1 MNISEQQ
8 NILVDVTTE
17 FVPDQSDTEQQRF
30 VFAYHVTIKND
41 GDSPARLI
49 SRHWVITDGNERVQ
63 EVRGEGVIGEQP
75 TINPGEHFEY
85 TSGAVLETPV
95 GSMHGSYDMVGE
107 NGETFQAEI
116 PVFTLASPNAI
127 H

>member
-1 MNISEQQ
+1 MYTNDPKTIQVEVS
-8 NILVDVTTE
+8 TE
-17 FVPDQSDTEQQRF
+17 FVPDQSDMEHQRF
-30 VFAYHVTIKND
+30 VFAYHVTIKNQ
-41 GDSPARLI
+41 GDRPARLL

-75 TINPGEHFEY
+75 TIKPGERFEY

-95 GSMHGSYDMVGE
+95 GSMQGTYEMVDE
-107 NGETFQAEI
+107 NGEPFQAQI
-116 PVFTLASPNAI
+116 PIFTLASPNAI

>member
-1 MNISEQQ
+1 MTAIDSHSIQVKVTSEY
-8 NILVDVTTE
+8 
-17 FVPDQSDTEQQRF
+17 VPDQSDMVQQRF

-41 GDSPARLI
+41 SHRPAQLL

-75 TINPGEHFEY
+75 TIRPGEHFEY

-95 GSMHGSYDMVGE
+95 GSMHGSYEMVDDDGE
-107 NGETFQAEI
+107 MFHAHI
-116 PVFTLASPNAI
+116 PVFTLAPPNAI
-127 H
+127 N

>member
-1 MNISEQQ
+1 MENQKPQHIHIE
-8 NILVDVTTE
+8 VDSE
-17 FVPDQSDTEQQRF
+17 FVPDQSDKSQQRF

-41 GDSPARLI
+41 GKVPAQLL

-75 TINPGEHFEY
+75 TIRPGERFEY

-95 GSMHGSYDMVGE
+95 GSMHGTYEMVDDSGE
-107 NGETFQAEI
+107 MFRARI
-116 PVFTLASPNAI
+116 PIFTLASPNAI
-127 H
+127 N

>member
-1 MNISEQQ
+1 MNTLSSSP
-8 NILVDVTTE
+8 ILVEVDTE
-17 FVPDQSDTEQQRF
+17 FVPDQSDTNQQRF
-30 VFAYHVTIKND
+30 VFAYHVTIKNQ
-41 GDSPARLI
+41 GNSPAQLV

-95 GSMHGSYDMVGE
+95 GSMHGTYEMVDA
-107 NGETFQAEI
+107 NGELFKAPI
-116 PVFTLASPNAI
+116 PIFTLASPNAI
-127 H
+127 N

>member
-1 MNISEQQ
+1 MTNLDPNTIRVEVSS
-8 NILVDVTTE
+8 E
-17 FVPDQSDTEQQRF
+17 FVPDQSDMEHQRF

-41 GDSPARLI
+41 GEEPAQLVG
-49 SRHWVITDGNERVQ
+49 RHWVITDGNERVQ

-75 TINPGEHFEY
+75 LISPGGHFEY

-95 GSMHGSYDMVGE
+95 GSMHGSYEMVDASGE
-107 NGETFQAEI
+107 LFYAQI

-127 H
+127 N

>member
-41 GDSPARLI
+41 GDAPARLI